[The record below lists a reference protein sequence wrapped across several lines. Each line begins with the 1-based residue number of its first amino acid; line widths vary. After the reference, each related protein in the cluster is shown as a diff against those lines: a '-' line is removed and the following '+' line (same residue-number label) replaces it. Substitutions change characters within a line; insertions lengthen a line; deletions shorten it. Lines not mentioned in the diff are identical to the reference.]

1 MYLSSLTLAAG
12 ALLGACLGP
21 GSTTGHFQE
30 THSYVNISLGF
41 PVFHSALLSTA
52 VYRQPTSLTLVPGRH
67 VSLQPHIPVH
77 SAGLGLLPC
86 YHSVTTKVQL

>member
-1 MYLSSLTLAAG
+1 MYRSSLTLAAG
-12 ALLGACLGP
+12 ARLGP
-21 GSTTGHFQE
+21 GSATGGIFRKH
-30 THSYVNISLGF
+30 TSYVNISLGF

-77 SAGLGLLPC
+77 AA
-86 YHSVTTKVQL
+86 